1 LEQDPVSGAVWHN
14 LGLICHAAGLLDES
28 ETALRRALDLGP
40 QRLVTTAMLSLVVA
54 EKGNLEQAV
63 ELAEREPDQLWR
75 LWALAIIYFRS
86 GDNDRAHRILDTI
99 IDEHADGD
107 AFQIGEIFAVGG
119 EIDKAFEWLERAI
132 AERDPGVTH
141 VVGSPRFRTLHADPR
156 WPALLKTIG
165 FEDLKVV

>member
-28 ETALRRALDLGP
+28 ESALRRALDLGP

-54 EKGNLEQAV
+54 EKGDLQQAV

-75 LWALAIIYFRS
+75 LWALAIIYFRA
-86 GDNDRAHRILDTI
+86 GDLDQAHRILDTI

-107 AFQIGEIFAVGG
+107 AFQIGEIYAVGG

-141 VVGSPRFRTLHADPR
+141 VRGSPRFRPLHSDPR

-165 FEDLKVV
+165 FEDLSAP